1 MLAYFV
7 RGNSTVRP
15 ASCLTNYDYGQII
28 SSFKTAESKSVKQEV
43 SHTVT
48 FPFTK

>member
-15 ASCLTNYDYGQII
+15 ASCLTNYDYGQVIN
-28 SSFKTAESKSVKQEV
+28 SFKAAKSKSVKQEV
-43 SHTVT
+43 SHTAT
-48 FPFTK
+48 FPLTK